1 MDYEGFKLF
10 MCAYLGDDANED
22 ICKHLFRAFHRE
34 VPVKSLQSPS
44 LSVGVSQT
52 ILDNMAA
59 GSGQKACSSQD
70 LTKPDQRRGEF

>member
-10 MCAYLGDDANED
+10 MFAYLGDDANED
-22 ICKHLFRAFHRE
+22 ICKHLFRAFHKE
-34 VPVKSLQSPS
+34 VPVMSLQSPS

-59 GSGQKACSSQD
+59 GSASKSCSSQD
-70 LTKPDQRRGEF
+70 LTKADQNRRGV

>member
-10 MCAYLGDDANED
+10 MFAYLGDDANED
-22 ICKHLFRAFHRE
+22 ICKHLFRAFHKD

-59 GSGQKACSSQD
+59 GTSASKSCSSQD
-70 LTKPDQRRGEF
+70 LTKTDQQRRG